1 MPHEKLLSAL
11 IGRRTLLSSFAAA
24 GAAAGLS
31 SLGLGRAFAQE
42 PEKPSEIIVRA
53 WGGSWVDSLK
63 AGVSDRFTQATGIAV
78 RHDLTE
84 DNEIQP
90 KVWAAVAQ
98 GRVPPIHINWDTT
111 TNATKSALR
120 GVTEDLSDL
129 PNLANATDLA
139 KPVGLD
145 GYPIVNT
152 YGYVYVLAYRPE
164 AFPDGPP
171 KSWKDLLDP
180 KFKGRIALYN
190 DGIGFHFPAQV
201 AGGGK
206 LEDIPGNMQPAW
218 DFIAKMKEQQP
229 LLGEDP
235 DFTTWFQKGEID
247 AACTIST
254 NAREAKKNG
263 IEIAWVVPE
272 EGAKFDTDGL
282 WIPKGLPEN
291 ELYWAKAVHQLRADQ
306 GRAAGLARRPRTA
319 GRRARR
325 HPARRPGR
333 RSVLSDQGRGLQTPD
348 PHLVEGAGRERER
361 VVLQVQG
368 DHAGLTHLSAESSP
382 PVGGSLLEPG
392 IGTMRAALRQPIP

>member
-1 MPHEKLLSAL
+1 MTDRKSILALS
-11 IGRRTLLSSFAAA
+11 RRKFLG
-24 GAAAGLS
+24 GAAALS
-31 SLGLGRAFAQE
+31 GIAASGFATRVFAQE
-42 PEKPSEIIVRA
+42 PAKPAEIIVRA

-63 AGVSDRFTQATGIAV
+63 AGVSDPFTAATGIAV

-98 GRVPPIHINWDTT
+98 NRVPPIHINWDTT

-129 PNLANATDLA
+129 SNLAGTTDLA
-139 KPVGLD
+139 KPVGLE

-164 AFPDGPP
+164 AFPDGAPT
-171 KSWKDLLDP
+171 SLQVLLDP

-206 LEDIPGNMQPAW
+206 LEDIPANMQPAW
-218 DFIAKMKEQQP
+218 DFIAKVKQQAP

-235 DFTTWFQKGEID
+235 DFTTWFQNGEID
-247 AACTIST
+247 LAVTIST

-263 IEIAWVVPE
+263 VNIAWTVPE

-291 ELYWAKAVHQLRADQ
+291 ELYWAKQYINFAITKDAQQVWLDGLGLPGVVPGLTPPADLV
-306 GRAAGLARRPRTA
+306 G
-319 GRRARR
+319 
-325 HPARRPGR
+325 
-333 RSVLSDQGRGLQTPD
+333 D
-348 PHLVEGAGRERER
+348 PSYPTKPEDFEHLIRISS
-361 VVLQVQG
+361 QVQVEN
-368 DHAGLTHLSAESSP
+368 ESTWF
-382 PVGGSLLEPG
+382 GEFKKIMQG
-392 IGTMRAALRQPIP
+392 

>member
-1 MPHEKLLSAL
+1 MTNWTVS
-11 IGRRTLLSSFAAA
+11 RRGWSRRQFM
-24 GAAAGLS
+24 GGVAGLS
-31 SLGLGRAFAQE
+31 TAVALSGFGRAFAQE
-42 PEKPSEIIVRA
+42 PAKPGEIIVRA

-63 AGVSDRFTQATGIAV
+63 AGVSDPFTAKTGVNV

-90 KVWAAVAQ
+90 KVWAAVEQ

-129 PNLANATDLA
+129 PNLANVTELA
-139 KPVGLD
+139 KPIGLE

-152 YGYVYVLAYRPE
+152 YAYVYVLAYRDE
-164 AFPDGPP
+164 AFPDGAPD
-171 KSWKDLLDP
+171 SWHVLLDP

-206 LEDIPGNMQPAW
+206 VEDIPGNMQPAW
-218 DFIAKMKEQQP
+218 DFITKVKEQQP

-235 DFTTWFQKGEID
+235 DFTTWFQNGEID
-247 AACTIST
+247 LACTIST

-263 IEIAWVVPE
+263 VPVSWTVPK
-272 EGAKFDTDGL
+272 EGAKVDTDGL

-291 ELYWAKAVHQLRADQ
+291 ELYWAKQYINFAISKDAQQVWLDGLGLPGVVPGLTPPADL
-306 GRAAGLARRPRTA
+306 AG
-319 GRRARR
+319 
-325 HPARRPGR
+325 
-333 RSVLSDQGRGLQTPD
+333 D
-348 PHLVEGAGRERER
+348 PSYPTKPEDFAKLIR
-361 VVLQVQG
+361 VPSQVQVEN
-368 DHAGLTHLSAESSP
+368 ESEWFAKFKAIMQ
-382 PVGGSLLEPG
+382 G
-392 IGTMRAALRQPIP
+392 

>member
-1 MPHEKLLSAL
+1 MLQVPNNRRETTMTEQKSILALS
-11 IGRRTLLSSFAAA
+11 RRKFLG
-24 GAAAGLS
+24 GAAALS
-31 SLGLGRAFAQE
+31 GIAASGFATRVFAQE
-42 PEKPSEIIVRA
+42 PAKPAEIIVRA

-63 AGVSDRFTQATGIAV
+63 AGVSDPFPAATGIAV

-98 GRVPPIHINWDTT
+98 NRVPPIHINWDTT

-129 PNLANATDLA
+129 SNLAGTTDLA
-139 KPVGLD
+139 KPVGLE

-164 AFPDGPP
+164 AFPDGAPT
-171 KSWKDLLDP
+171 SLQVLLDP

-206 LEDIPGNMQPAW
+206 LEDIPANMQPAW
-218 DFIAKMKEQQP
+218 DFIRKVKEQAP

-235 DFTTWFQKGEID
+235 DFTTWFQNGEID
-247 AACTIST
+247 LAVTIST

-263 IEIAWVVPE
+263 VNIAWTVPE

-291 ELYWAKAVHQLRADQ
+291 ELYWAKQYINFAITKEAQQVWLDGLGLPGVVPGLTPPAD
-306 GRAAGLARRPRTA
+306 LVNDPSYPTRPE
-319 GRRARR
+319 
-325 HPARRPGR
+325 
-333 RSVLSDQGRGLQTPD
+333 DFE
-348 PHLVEGAGRERER
+348 HLIRISS
-361 VVLQVQG
+361 QVQVEN
-368 DHAGLTHLSAESSP
+368 ESTWF
-382 PVGGSLLEPG
+382 GEFKKIMQG
-392 IGTMRAALRQPIP
+392 